1 MFKLDSLRQ
10 THATDQIL
18 VSGVGPETVEHWPD
32 FRKNQVVLSPFVTLF
47 QPGESLLFIPEVGIN
62 HGKQPGRNISSL
74 RKLL

>member
-32 FRKNQVVLSPFVTLF
+32 FRKNQVVLSPFVTPL
-47 QPGESLLFIPEVGIN
+47 QPG
-62 HGKQPGRNISSL
+62 
-74 RKLL
+74 